1 MRRMKLRLAL
11 KLRIGQR
18 LAEADRGKINLRDV
32 ALALGV
38 SERTLRNWK
47 NQAKKEIPKMGRP
60 PVPKEKLDQAKEIV
74 FAEMKEQGAPGWR
87 PIAESLKGKV
97 SVRLVQKFVS
107 EFKQINKKKKMV
119 KSKIEVKG
127 KNVVWS
133 MDGAITKEK
142 SFKIENQV
150 IKDRGSRFWVGLGQ
164 SKIAANSKD
173 VIELLDKSFK
183 NKGKPL
189 VIATDN
195 GPAYK
200 SKTFEEY
207 LKLNKVIHL
216 KSLPHTPQHNG
227 AVEAGIREL
236 RHIMEFKE
244 ISLKNAISC
253 SNKRLRKYGKIWLK
267 AEHLYK
273 RENVL
278 YTDGDRELFFKACE
292 EHIKALAGQPLSFRQ
307 RKLEER
313 KIIYL
318 ELENRG
324 YLKQWKMIKNGI

>member
-1 MRRMKLRLAL
+1 MRQMKLRLAL

-47 NQAKKEIPKMGRP
+47 TQAKKEIPRMGRP
-60 PVPKEKLDQAKEIV
+60 PVAKEKLDQAREIV
-74 FAEMKEQGAPGWR
+74 FAKMDEQGAPGWR
-87 PIAESLKGKV
+87 PVAESLKGKV
-97 SVRLVQKFVS
+97 SVRLVQKFVA
-107 EFKQINKKKKMV
+107 EYKQLNKTKKIV

-133 MDGAITKEK
+133 MDGAITKENNLK
-142 SFKIENQV
+142 VENQV

-164 SKIAANSKD
+164 SRIAAKSKD
-173 VIELLDKSFK
+173 VIDLLEKSFK
-183 NKGKPL
+183 DKGKPL

-207 LKLNKVIHL
+207 LKNNKIIHL

-227 AVEAGIREL
+227 AVEVGIREL

-244 ISLKNAISC
+244 ISLKSALNCA
-253 SNKRLRKYGKIWLK
+253 NKRLRRYGKTWLK

-273 RENVL
+273 EENVL
-278 YTDGDRELFFKACE
+278 YTEGDRELFFKTCE
-292 EHIKALAGQPLSFRQ
+292 EHLNSLAGQSLSFRQ
-307 RKLEER
+307 KKLEER
-313 KIIYL
+313 KVIYR
-318 ELENRG
+318 ELEQRG
-324 YLKQWKMIKNGI
+324 YLTQWKMVKDGV